1 MSADMKKIALGV
13 TSSISIYKACEILR
27 GFQKKGFDVQ
37 VIMTPNAARL
47 VSPRLFSALSGNP
60 AAVDLFGD
68 EPADRISHIALAEEI
83 SLLVIAPATANII
96 AKLAGGVA
104 DDFLSTFCLA
114 ARCPVVIAPAM
125 NEAMYLHPQTQA
137 NILKLQTAGIE
148 FVLPDKGYLACR
160 DEGWGRLVAPE
171 KIVEHGLALLQK
183 SESLKSRTVLVTAGP
198 TREPVDPVRFLSNR
212 SSGKMGYA
220 LAAEARRRGARVV
233 LVSGPT
239 ALLPPFGV
247 ELRSVE
253 TAADMSREVKKIFPR
268 ADVLIMAAAV
278 ADFRPARPAPQ
289 KIKKKESPSAL
300 RIVPT
305 EDILASLSRAE
316 GRAGKVVVGFA
327 AETADL
333 TAGAARKLR
342 EKKLDLIV
350 ANDVS
355 REGIGFDSDINQ
367 VVIIDRKG
375 DVFESPPAGKGEI
388 SRLVLERVEDLLGR
402 KK

>member
-1 MSADMKKIALGV
+1 MKKIALGI
-13 TSSISIYKACEILR
+13 TSSISIYKACEVLR

-37 VIMTPNAARL
+37 VIMTPNAAQL
-47 VSPRLFSALSGNP
+47 ISPRLFSALSGNK

-68 EPADRISHIALAEEI
+68 EQDRISHIALAGEI

-96 AKLAGGVA
+96 AKLAGGIA
-104 DDFLSTFCLA
+104 DDFLSTLYLA
-114 ARCPVVIAPAM
+114 ARSPVVIAPAM
-125 NEAMYLHPQTQA
+125 NEAMYLHPRTQA
-137 NILKLQTAGIE
+137 NILRLQSAGVE
-148 FVLPDKGYLACR
+148 FVLPEKGYLACK

-198 TREPVDPVRFLSNR
+198 TREPIDPVRFLSNR

-220 LAAEARRRGARVV
+220 LAGEARRRGARVI

-239 ALLPPFGV
+239 SLLSPFGV
-247 ELRSVE
+247 EFRPVE
-253 TAADMSREVKKIFPR
+253 TAADMSREIKNLFPR
-268 ADVLIMAAAV
+268 TDILIMAAAV
-278 ADFRPARPAPQ
+278 ADFRPAAPSAQ
-289 KIKKKESPSAL
+289 KIKKKEAPPAL
-300 RIVPT
+300 ELTPT
-305 EDILASLSRAE
+305 EDILASL
-316 GRAGKVVVGFA
+316 GRAAGRAKKVVVGFA
-327 AETADL
+327 AETTDIA
-333 TAGAARKLR
+333 AGAARKLR

-355 REGIGFDSDINQ
+355 RPGIGFDSDFNQ

-375 DVFESPPAGKGEI
+375 VVFESPTAGKREI
-388 SRLVLERVEDLLGR
+388 SRLIMDRVEVLLGG